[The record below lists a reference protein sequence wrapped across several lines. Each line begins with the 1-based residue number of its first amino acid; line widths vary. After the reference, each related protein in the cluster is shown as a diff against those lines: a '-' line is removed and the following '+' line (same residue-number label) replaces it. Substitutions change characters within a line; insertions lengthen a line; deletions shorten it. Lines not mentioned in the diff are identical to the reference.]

1 MKKQCNRSKKV
12 MFNADSLSSMITEKL
27 ADFIIR
33 TEYDK
38 IPKNAVE
45 KAKLCFLDFLGVA
58 LMGSQS
64 KSGIAVTK
72 ILKGNLKDNN
82 ESTVIGHQKA
92 SQLDASLANGI
103 FAHSLDLDDGHR
115 LAQLHPGCCVMP
127 AALSTCESQNRNG
140 KDFIN
145 SIVVGYETAIALG
158 MLVNPNHRTL
168 GFHSTG
174 TCGTFAAAAAACK
187 SMNLEYDEILN
198 ALGLAGTQAAGLLES
213 DHAGSMGKHLHA
225 GKAAQ
230 SGVLSVLL
238 VKNGFTGAKSI
249 IDGKEGFLN
258 TMVYPDT
265 KIKDSKAYNI
275 KNGRANNVNTNN
287 KTDSVKK
294 SKINK
299 NEDKTL
305 DLDKY
310 HILDVYFKKYPVCR
324 HLHSTVDATLDILN
338 QINQDNSEGLT
349 DAQGIKYEQI
359 DKITVKTYKIAAG
372 HDNYNPTT
380 TEAVRQ
386 SLPVSLAIAISKG
399 DLNLKNLDVTD
410 EYVTENIKKISNKI
424 VIEHDKNFDELYPI
438 MRSSDVTLI
447 TNKLDGCYSKTY
459 KKKIYNKR
467 VDLPQ
472 GEPENPFK
480 KHDLIEKFHNLNPEI
495 DLDVLK
501 VINNMESYKMGDLMD
516 ILNEE
521 FILIKNL

>member
-1 MKKQCNRSKKV
+1 
-12 MFNADSLSSMITEKL
+12 MFNVDSLASMITEKL
-27 ADFIIR
+27 ADFIIQ
-33 TEYDK
+33 TKYDK

-45 KAKLCFLDFLGVA
+45 KAKICFLDFLGVA
-58 LMGSQS
+58 LRGSQS
-64 KSGIAVTK
+64 KSGIAVTN
-72 ILKGNLKDNN
+72 ILKGNLKDSN

-103 FAHSLDLDDGHR
+103 FAHSLDLDDGHK

-127 AALSTCESQNRNG
+127 AALSTCESQNKSG

-187 SMNLEYDEILN
+187 SMNLKYDEILN

-230 SGVLSVLL
+230 SGVLSALL
-238 VKNGFTGAKSI
+238 TENGFTGAKSI
-249 IDGKEGFLN
+249 VDGKEGFLN

-265 KIKDSKAYNI
+265 KIEYNKTYNI
-275 KNGRANNVNTNN
+275 KNNRANNVNTNN

-294 SKINK
+294 SRINK
-299 NEDKTL
+299 NEDKKI
-305 DLDKY
+305 DLGKY

-324 HLHSTVDATLDILN
+324 HLHSTIDAALDILN
-338 QINQDNSEGLT
+338 QINQDKSEGLT
-349 DAQGIKYEQI
+349 DARGCIKYEQI
-359 DKITVKTYKIAAG
+359 HKIIVKTYKIAAG

-386 SLPVSLAIAISKG
+386 SMPVSLAIAISKG
-399 DLNLKNLDVTD
+399 NLNLDNLDVTGNN
-410 EYVTENIKKISNKI
+410 VTENIKKISNKI
-424 VIEHDKNFDELYPI
+424 VIEHDKNFDELYSH
-438 MRSSDVTLI
+438 MRPSDVTLI
-447 TNKLDGCYSKTY
+447 TNRLDGCYSKIY
-459 KKKIYNKR
+459 KKNIYNKR

-480 KHDLIEKFHNLNPEI
+480 KHGLIEKFHNLNPEI

-501 VINNMESYKMGDLMD
+501 VIDNMESYKIGDLMA